1 MFRIVATPSVAT
13 TESRPGV
20 SQLALGRT
28 WEAELAAKGPASSRP
43 SHLPAVI
50 TGADDEAEAA
60 LGQPTGGNEEAGQP
74 SHLPKAAGK
83 AKGRQCLPCVQT
95 TISTCVRVQCE

>member
-1 MFRIVATPSVAT
+1 MFRIVATPWPPPNPGLGSAN
-13 TESRPGV
+13 SRWDEPG
-20 SQLALGRT
+20 
-28 WEAELAAKGPASSRP
+28 AAKGPASSRP